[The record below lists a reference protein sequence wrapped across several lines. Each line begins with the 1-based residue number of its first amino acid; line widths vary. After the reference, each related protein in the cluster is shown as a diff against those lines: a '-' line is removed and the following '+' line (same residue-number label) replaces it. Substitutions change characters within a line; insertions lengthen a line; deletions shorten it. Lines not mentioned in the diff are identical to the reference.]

1 MELQSVKFLKYACC
15 PIPNRL
21 TWLIVVLLCFTAALP
36 AQKQAER
43 MSAATPR
50 NQSRSAAIKDKFS
63 RYRQYTMKDGLSNN
77 SVRAIAQD
85 EDHFMWFGTEEGLN
99 RFDGERFTSFFNRY
113 DNKGIPFDDISVL
126 LALPGHRLLIGTLK
140 GLCVLDT
147 RKLEFAPVNLPDH
160 QFASAKEQSVQA
172 LHLDRKGQIWVGTNA
187 AVHLLDAKLNVVA
200 SFFRPAT
207 AAQSLNDAFV
217 LEFLELPN
225 NTVAVKAKEK
235 TLPGKSVW
243 QVIDFQQKTIEPLVN
258 LHPDYGVLDTAYAQ
272 NSVASDGQQ
281 HLWFTATRASSTP
294 KLFHFDFK
302 TRAARLVMEEK
313 HAKTQPAVARRF
325 NRPFLLP
332 DSLLMVQQYFG
343 SPLIYDL
350 RSGFTMELP
359 RWKTS
364 VPDGKSILSF
374 VDRDGNLW
382 LCPRFEGIYFLT
394 LKTLPSTPMT
404 ALNDLHRQTM
414 EQEGVSEEWF
424 GFTGIEHAGRWVVGS
439 GNGGLYSMDR
449 TTAGI
454 SGQILSNPF
463 ESYAYP
469 FAFTPYRGDTLWM
482 QTLGGLYW
490 YDVVH
495 NTRGIVKHLIPG
507 LETLDPRFIHRDRD
521 GLIWSRV
528 RGNGVCYFDTRT
540 RKFHHFPSQGNQPP
554 FPILSAT
561 AITEAT
567 DGDLWF
573 SFGEEEKH
581 LVRWRRK
588 TRVFEKVAP
597 LNLTERGC
605 TKAFELLADRNDNL
619 WLFTLEGVFVMN
631 MKTLRVE
638 PIGKTNGMS
647 TNRPNAACLDK
658 QGNLWFATPY
668 GLSRCDPKSK
678 NVRTFYESDGLLSDI
693 VIHVKLMDTTRNIL
707 FVSTSRGMC
716 LFEPD
721 KVETAASASPT
732 FITGLLV
739 SNQSVSLPN
748 SGILALSYQK
758 NDLRIEFTGIDFIN
772 GPSNRYS
779 YSMELENQPKKWRAA
794 GIDNFANFLNLPP
807 GRYAFRV
814 RSANSDGIWSDEE
827 ATLRFVIFPPWW
839 QTWTFR
845 LSALALLLVAA
856 WWGYKQQIRIVEDR
870 EKDKAQVHQRLAD
883 LEMKA
888 LRSQM
893 NPHFVFNALNSI
905 QNFILK
911 NDTREASRY
920 LTKFARLMRLILEN
934 SESPMVPLARE
945 IELLRYYTELESLR
959 FNHRFSFDFQV
970 DIKEDTETISIPGML
985 IQPHIE
991 NAIWHG
997 LMHKT
1002 GPGRLWIRFYKTSEN
1017 RIICEIED
1025 DGVGR
1030 AQAAI
1035 IEKDRPKNHRSTGLA
1050 NIQHRLELLNAQMTN
1065 DIRLDIEDL
1074 YDETGQA
1081 SGTKVIVRMPL
1092 VS

>member
-1 MELQSVKFLKYACC
+1 M
-15 PIPNRL
+15 
-21 TWLIVVLLCFTAALP
+21 
-36 AQKQAER
+36 
-43 MSAATPR
+43 
-50 NQSRSAAIKDKFS
+50 
-63 RYRQYTMKDGLSNN
+63 
-77 SVRAIAQD
+77 
-85 EDHFMWFGTEEGLN
+85 
-99 RFDGERFTSFFNRY
+99 
-113 DNKGIPFDDISVL
+113 
-126 LALPGHRLLIGTLK
+126 
-140 GLCVLDT
+140 
-147 RKLEFAPVNLPDH
+147 
-160 QFASAKEQSVQA
+160 
-172 LHLDRKGQIWVGTNA
+172 
-187 AVHLLDAKLNVVA
+187 
-200 SFFRPAT
+200 
-207 AAQSLNDAFV
+207 
-217 LEFLELPN
+217 
-225 NTVAVKAKEK
+225 VAVKAKEK
-235 TLPGKSVW
+235 TLPGKSTW
-243 QVIDFQQKTIEPLVN
+243 HVIDFKKQTIEPLIN
-258 LHPDYGVLDTAYAQ
+258 LHPGYGVLDTAYAQ
-272 NSVASDGQQ
+272 NSVASDGQ
-281 HLWFTATRASSTP
+281 HNLWFTATHVFSTP

-302 TRAARLVMEEK
+302 TRTARLVLEEK
-313 HAKTQPAVARRF
+313 NAKIKPDVARRF

-332 DSLLMVQQYFG
+332 DSLLMIQQYFG

-364 VPDGKSILSF
+364 VPDGKSILNF

-382 LCPRFEGIYFLT
+382 LCPRFEGVYFLT

-404 ALNDLHRQTM
+404 ALNELHRQTM
-414 EQEGVSEEWF
+414 QQEGVSEEWF
-424 GFTGIEHAGRWVVGS
+424 GFTGIQNGGRWVVGS

-449 TTAGI
+449 STAGV
-454 SGQILSNPF
+454 SGQILGNPF

-469 FAFTPYRGDTLWM
+469 FEFTPYSGDTLWM

-490 YDVVH
+490 YDAVH
-495 NTRGIVKHLIPG
+495 NTHGIVKHLIPG

-561 AITEAT
+561 AVTEAPG
-567 DGDLWF
+567 GDLWF

-588 TRVFEKVAP
+588 TGVFEKITP
-597 LNLTERGC
+597 LNLTEQGC
-605 TKAFELLADRNDNL
+605 TKAFELLADRDDNL

-631 MKTLRVE
+631 LQTLRVE
-638 PIGKTNGMS
+638 PVGKSNGMS
-647 TNRPNAACLDK
+647 TNRPSAACLDK
-658 QGNLWFATPY
+658 KGHLWFATPY
-668 GLSRCDPKSK
+668 GLSRYDPKSK

-739 SNQSVSLPN
+739 SDQPVSLPN
-748 SGILALSYQK
+748 SGFLALSYQK

-772 GPSNRYS
+772 GSGNRYS
-779 YSMELENQPKKWRAA
+779 YSMELEDRPKKWRAA

-807 GRYAFRV
+807 GRYTFCV
-814 RSANSDGIWSDEE
+814 RTANSDGVWSDQE
-827 ATLRFVIFPPWW
+827 AVLRFVIYPPWW

-845 LSALALLLVAA
+845 GSVLTLLLVSA
-856 WWGYKQQIRIVEDR
+856 WWLYNRQIRVVESR
-870 EKDKAQVHQRLAD
+870 EKEKAQVRQRLAD

-893 NPHFVFNALNSI
+893 NPHFVFNALNSV

-959 FNHRFSFDFQV
+959 FNHRFSFDFQI
-970 DIKEDTETISIPGML
+970 DITEDAETISIPGML

-1002 GPGRLWIRFYKTSEN
+1002 GQGRLWIRFYKTSEN

-1030 AQAAI
+1030 AKAAD

-1050 NIQHRLELLNAQMTN
+1050 NIRHRLELLNTQMAN

-1081 SGTKVIVRMPL
+1081 TRHQSGGAHAFDFLKTNIN
-1092 VS
+1092 

>member
-1 MELQSVKFLKYACC
+1 MLPPSVKFVHSSSSRKPC
-15 PIPNRL
+15 RL
-21 TWLIVVLLCFTAALP
+21 FWLFAVFLLGSPPALP
-36 AQKQAER
+36 AQKPFPDKQNR
-43 MSAATPR
+43 T
-50 NQSRSAAIKDKFS
+50 AAIEDKFS

-77 SVRAIAQD
+77 SVKSIAQD
-85 EDHFMWFGTEEGLN
+85 EDGFLWFGTDEGLN
-99 RFDGERFTSFFNRY
+99 RFDGERFTSFFSQQKGRDMLY
-113 DNKGIPFDDISVL
+113 DDVAAL
-126 LALPGHRLLIGTLK
+126 LALPGHRLLIGTQK

-147 RKLEFAPVNLPDH
+147 RKLEFTLVNLPDH
-160 QFASAKEQSVQA
+160 QVAPAKEQFVKA

-187 AVHLLDAKLNVVA
+187 AVHLLNEKLKVVV
-200 SFFRPAT
+200 SFFKPAT
-207 AAQSLNDAFV
+207 TPQSLIEGFV
-217 LEFLELPN
+217 LEFLELPDGPF
-225 NTVAVKAKEK
+225 VIK
-235 TLPGKSVW
+235 TMERALPGNSTW
-243 QVIDFQQKTIEPLVN
+243 HVINFQKQTIAPLAS
-258 LHPDYGVLDTAYAQ
+258 LHTGYSVLDTASAP
-272 NSVASDGQQ
+272 NSVVSDGQQ
-281 HLWFTATRASSTP
+281 QLWYTATTGLSTP
-294 KLFHFDFK
+294 ALFHFDFK
-302 TRAARLVMEEK
+302 TK
-313 HAKTQPAVARRF
+313 KTRVALEQKIKKINPDNTRRF

-332 DSLLMVQQYFG
+332 DSLLMIQQYFG

-350 RSGFTMELP
+350 RSGFTLELP

-364 VPDGKSILSF
+364 VPDGKSIFNF
-374 VDRDGNLW
+374 VDREGNLW

-394 LKTLPSTPMT
+394 LKTLPATPMT
-404 ALNDLHRQTM
+404 ALNNLHRQTM
-414 EQEGVSEEWF
+414 LQEGVSEEWF
-424 GFTGIEHAGRWVVGS
+424 GFTGIQHAGRWVVGS

-449 TTAGI
+449 TAAGI
-454 SGQILSNPF
+454 SGQILGNSF

-469 FAFTPYRGDTLWM
+469 YEFTPYRGDTVWM

-490 YDVVH
+490 YDAVH
-495 NTRGIVKHLIPG
+495 NTHGIVKHLIPG
-507 LETLDPRFIHRDRD
+507 LELLDPRFIHRDRD

-561 AITEAT
+561 AVTETPA
-567 DGDLWF
+567 GDLWF
-573 SFGEEEKH
+573 SFGEEEKF
-581 LVRWRRK
+581 LVRWQRK
-588 TRVFEKVAP
+588 SRIFEKIKP
-597 LNLTERGC
+597 LNLIEQGC
-605 TKAFELLADRNDNL
+605 TKAYELLADRDNNL
-619 WLFTLEGVFVMN
+619 WLFTLEGLFVMDLQ
-631 MKTLRVE
+631 TLRVE
-638 PIGKTNGMS
+638 PVGKNKGMS
-647 TNRPNAACLDK
+647 TNRPNAACIDK
-658 QGNLWFATPY
+658 QGYLWFATPY

-693 VIHVKLMDTTRNIL
+693 VIHVKLLDTTRNIL

-721 KVETAASASPT
+721 KVETAASTSST

-739 SNQSVSLPN
+739 SDQSVLLPD

-779 YSMELENQPKKWRAA
+779 YSMELDGQPKKWRAA
-794 GIDNFANFLNLPP
+794 GIDNFASFLNLPP
-807 GRYAFRV
+807 GRYAFFV
-814 RSANSDGIWSDEE
+814 RSANSDGVWSNQE
-827 ATLRFVIFPPWW
+827 AALHFVIYPPWW

-845 LSALALLLVAA
+845 VSVLSALFAFA
-856 WWGYKQQIRIVEDR
+856 WWLYNRQIRLVESR
-870 EKDKAQVHQRLAD
+870 EKEKAQVRQRLAD

-893 NPHFVFNALNSI
+893 NPHFVFNALNSV

-959 FNHRFSFDFQV
+959 FNHRFSFDFE
-970 DIKEDTETISIPGML
+970 INITEDTETISIPGML

-1002 GPGRLWIRFYKTSEN
+1002 GPGRLWVRFYRTSEN
-1017 RIICEIED
+1017 RLICEIED

-1030 AQAAI
+1030 ARAAV

-1050 NIQHRLELLNAQMTN
+1050 NIQHRLELLNGQMAN
-1065 DIRLDIEDL
+1065 DIRLDIQDL
-1074 YDETGQA
+1074 YNENGEA
-1081 SGTKVIVRMPL
+1081 CGTKVVVRMPL